1 MKWIYF
7 ILVAA
12 ALILAYR
19 YSWVLGI
26 AVSIVLVLYGIYYY
40 LPQIYR
46 VKGRQYFNEG
56 NYHAA
61 KRMFKKA
68 VDTGHAKG
76 DIRMEYSYIPVS
88 YTHLDVYKRQRY
100 NRARLTE

>member
-40 LPQIYR
+40 LPQI
-46 VKGRQYFNEG
+46 
-56 NYHAA
+56 
-61 KRMFKKA
+61 
-68 VDTGHAKG
+68 
-76 DIRMEYSYIPVS
+76 
-88 YTHLDVYKRQRY
+88 
-100 NRARLTE
+100 